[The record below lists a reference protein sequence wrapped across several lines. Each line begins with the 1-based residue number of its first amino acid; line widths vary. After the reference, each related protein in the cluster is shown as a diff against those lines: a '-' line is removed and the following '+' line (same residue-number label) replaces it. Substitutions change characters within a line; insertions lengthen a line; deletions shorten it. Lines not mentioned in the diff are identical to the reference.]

1 LCCEQLFESEANR
14 KIKKEP
20 ALAVEMGKIVDLF
33 PVGVDKDADADE
45 VTLSGDVISELWT
58 FG

>member
-1 LCCEQLFESEANR
+1 LCPGQLFESEANR

-33 PVGVDKDADADE
+33 PIGVDADADE

>member
-1 LCCEQLFESEANR
+1 LCPEQLFESEANR

-45 VTLSGDVISELWT
+45 VTPSGDVISQLWT